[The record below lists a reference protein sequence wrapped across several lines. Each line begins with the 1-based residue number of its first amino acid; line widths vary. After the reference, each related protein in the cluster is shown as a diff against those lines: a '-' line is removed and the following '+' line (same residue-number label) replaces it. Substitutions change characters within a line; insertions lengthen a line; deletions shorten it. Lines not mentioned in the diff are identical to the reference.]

1 METLNTKSHKKHLTH
16 VSISIKENEIFIE
29 RLREILG

>member
-1 METLNTKSHKKHLTH
+1 METLNTKSHKKHLSH
-16 VSISIKENEIFIE
+16 ISISDKENEIFNK